1 MGHGLWT
8 KMKFTADLHIHSKY
22 SRATSKNL
30 DIDHLVL
37 WAKKKGVDL
46 LATGDYLHPLWLKE
60 LKAKLEPTG
69 QGLFVNDGV
78 HFMLSCEISNIYS
91 KRGKTYRNHT
101 LILAPDFKTVDEI
114 IKALTA
120 RGVNLNSDG
129 RPIMGIDIKDVTKLV
144 LDINERCF
152 IIPAHVWTPW
162 FSMYGSKSG
171 FNSLEEC
178 FEDMAA
184 KITCVETG
192 LSSDPPMNWRLSELD
207 RLTLVSNSDA
217 HSPSKIG
224 RECNVFDCQLSY
236 DDMIDTLKTKDRKR
250 LVQTIEFFP
259 EEGKYHYDGHRAC
272 GVSFSPEES
281 KKNNNRCPT
290 CGEPLILGVM
300 YRVDELADRPVG
312 YKPKDPVP
320 FVNRIPLAEIIADV
334 KGVGVSSKAVQSE
347 YEALVHQFGNEL
359 KILSDVA
366 RKEFP
371 KSVSP
376 KIVEG
381 IMRVR
386 EGNVHIEPGYDG
398 EYGKIKIF
406 EEDEELA
413 TGEKQI
419 RLF

>member
-1 MGHGLWT
+1 
-8 KMKFTADLHIHSKY
+8 MKFTADLHIHSKY